1 MNDRSHSS
9 CIWLLATSS
18 FSLDIGFISLQLPD
32 QMAFVPSYN
41 LCTQIHISHL
51 HSACGSNCVWNQSCS
66 HWFQW
71 QIARIDLNGSR
82 IGAHSAVVSSHVTSI
97 LVDPLDVELH
107 ALKCQ
112 VLEASWEAVYLA
124 THVSVGISCA
134 FVLYHDFVLDFFCCC
149 CWYLQDKNGLA
160 TALLIVYLDNACN
173 LPVSTEVT
181 SSLYF

>member
-1 MNDRSHSS
+1 MCKHREQNLTCWLWSHILMLIQILMTWQWMNDRSHSS

-18 FSLDIGFISLQLPD
+18 FSLVIGFISLQLPD

-51 HSACGSNCVWNQSCS
+51 HSACGCGSNCVWN
-66 HWFQW
+66 HWLQW

-97 LVDPLDVELH
+97 LIDQLDIELH

-112 VLEASWEAVYLA
+112 VLEASWEAVCLA
-124 THVSVGISCA
+124 THVSVGTLCICA
-134 FVLYHDFVLDFFCCC
+134 VSWFCPWFFVAVVAIYRIRMV
-149 CWYLQDKNGLA
+149 
-160 TALLIVYLDNACN
+160 
-173 LPVSTEVT
+173 
-181 SSLYF
+181 